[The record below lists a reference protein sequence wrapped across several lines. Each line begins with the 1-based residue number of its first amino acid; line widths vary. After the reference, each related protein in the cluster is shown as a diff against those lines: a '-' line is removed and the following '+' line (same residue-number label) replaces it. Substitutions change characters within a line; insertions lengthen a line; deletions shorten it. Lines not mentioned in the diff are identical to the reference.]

1 MHLLFP
7 VACPWRTHLC
17 NGPRFQ
23 SKVGGQWRHVPCST
37 AALLIT
43 RMGLQIIGSG
53 LTPNLPTL
61 HSLGVYRGGL
71 VALATCWVGCIIWM
85 LGLGLSGSSIMHYII
100 ASIVQRGNGL
110 SNLKGD
116 RIDTASLKNL
126 VKILLNH
133 GLTMLSDF
141 HKDWVKVSALQIR
154 PRSCRPSNRKLSSKV
169 VGSFAYQQATGTD
182 RPPLTSQIGPD
193 QRASQPGHVYRSMEN
208 SCF

>member
-1 MHLLFP
+1 
-7 VACPWRTHLC
+7 
-17 NGPRFQ
+17 
-23 SKVGGQWRHVPCST
+23 
-37 AALLIT
+37 
-43 RMGLQIIGSG
+43 
-53 LTPNLPTL
+53 
-61 HSLGVYRGGL
+61 
-71 VALATCWVGCIIWM
+71 M
-85 LGLGLSGSSIMHYII
+85 LGLGLSGSSIVHYII

-182 RPPLTSQIGPD
+182 RPPLTSQIGPTR
-193 QRASQPGHVYRSMEN
+193 QRAQSCIGVWRTPASSNKHEAYVYIYGLLKDVTIPYQHHSCWTPTKMSRQTGITDANASLN
-208 SCF
+208 SPTFQCHFS